1 MATPAEDEDE
11 ATLEAARWL
20 LLIEE
25 EPEDVEL
32 RARFH
37 AWLAASPAN
46 ADAWA
51 NTADVYALMAQTPP
65 ALAERWRPAA
75 ARRSGEA
82 TPVVRGAPSR
92 DRARPAFQRRRSSM
106 ARRAAAAVIAAA
118 MVACL
123 AVFMVP
129 RALLRIQADHLTGT
143 AEQRTLTLADGTTVH
158 LGPAS
163 AIEVD
168 LAGRERRITLL
179 AGEVFFEVARD
190 PDRPFH
196 VLADGV
202 ETTVLGTVFNVHRGE
217 RGAAISVRDGHVRV
231 DYRAAVPPVS
241 EDLVAGDWVRV
252 AWSGQVSR
260 GTLQRDAVAP
270 WRHGQIV
277 ARDQAMASVI
287 DDLRRYYRGVIVL
300 SDAGFGHRRVSG
312 VYNVADPVAALQA
325 LAGAHGGTVRQFSP
339 WVVVVSGN

>member
-1 MATPAEDEDE
+1 MVTPAEDEDR

-20 LLIEE
+20 VLIEE
-25 EPEDVEL
+25 EPGDLEL

-51 NTADVYALMAQTPP
+51 NTADVYDLMAQTSPALADHWRPVSAPQSDGAPP
-65 ALAERWRPAA
+65 ALH
-75 ARRSGEA
+75 
-82 TPVVRGAPSR
+82 GAPSR
-92 DRARPAFQRRRSSM
+92 RRARAASQRGRLSVTRR
-106 ARRAAAAVIAAA
+106 AAAVIAIAV
-118 MVACL
+118 MACL
-123 AVFMVP
+123 AVFIVP
-129 RALLRIQADHLTGT
+129 KALLRVQADHLTGA
-143 AEQRTLTLADGTTVH
+143 AEQRTLILADGTTVH

-179 AGEVFFEVARD
+179 AGEAFFEVARD

-196 VLADGV
+196 VLTDGV
-202 ETTVLGTVFNVHRGE
+202 ETTVLGTAFDVHRGE
-217 RGAAISVRDGHVRV
+217 RGAAVSVRDGHVRV
-231 DYRAAVPPVS
+231 DYRAAAPPVS

-277 ARDQAMASVI
+277 ARDQAMDSVI
-287 DDLRRYYRGVIVL
+287 DDLRRYYRGVIIL
-300 SDAGFGHRRVSG
+300 SGAGFGHRRVSG

-339 WVVVVSGN
+339 WLVVVSGG